1 MIWKEEDLIDILKSD
16 GSVYKNYENNS
27 YFFDLQKEIKLEYIV
42 LKLNNKTNIVNI
54 KYSKDNLNFYSF
66 DSELCEIKDNAMI
79 FILSEKISVRYLR
92 ICIKKEELNQI
103 NLYVRKFPLL
113 FIAARGDA
121 FGSRIMALLN
131 AIWLSKKFRC
141 KFGFVWNALFH
152 IKQDDNVQ
160 HKTVMPSLPLEEEVF
175 ESIFIKKYSYTKLL
189 KSHPGSIFQYKAANK
204 MSIDRLLEKPYS
216 HDFGWYVAGGF
227 IDIYLDG
234 LQDGEYLTGL
244 RNAWREIQ
252 FLPDF
257 NDSIQKG
264 IDEAGK
270 LGEFVSIH
278 IRCADMCYSDFRFIM
293 LRNYKYRHIVTVE
306 MALAIIDYELNH
318 QNVLIC
324 GDDLA
329 LLDSLK
335 KHYSNQPRKFKLYSM
350 NDFVNKYTFK
360 TNIEQILFELYFR
373 SKSSLI
379 YSTKSTFGILP
390 YLVSESSRLNHI
402 YDFCSKNDYYKYIKS
417 NIGKIVVHD
426 YQLAASYFVLFILGI
441 EIEVDINEL
450 YIYIRKSL
458 SHDKLN
464 ITYQLFLFFTL
475 LRKGKNY
482 QAEKYICFLFKK
494 YPKSIFSFIQK
505 EPLNIYKNIITEIM
519 SLQEKKYNFSFL
531 FASAVY
537 SHHKDYE
544 NSLLCY
550 NKIIGNIEL
559 ETFSYLVAN
568 LLENLHVIRNEDE
581 KCKFLDRIYNSL
593 SKANCATQ
601 FNQPQSKLSFQAHH
615 GTAKSRIQNQLSYKL
630 GQVMIVNSKSLLGY
644 IRMPFVLS
652 YIKDKH
658 KQEQKIYQEKIKKDP
673 SLKLPPLED
682 YPDYKEALKF
692 KNHLS
697 YKLGQALIQANKTW
711 YKGGYVKML
720 FEIGKLKQKIK
731 KENNGN

>member
-1 MIWKEEDLIDILKSD
+1 I
-16 GSVYKNYENNS
+16 
-27 YFFDLQKEIKLEYIV
+27 
-42 LKLNNKTNIVNI
+42 
-54 KYSKDNLNFYSF
+54 FYSF
-66 DSELCEIKDNAMI
+66 DSELCKIKDNAMI

-103 NLYVRKFPLL
+103 NLYIRKFPLL
-113 FIAARGDA
+113 FVAARGDA

-189 KSHPGSIFQYKAANK
+189 KSYPGSIFQYKAANK

-306 MALAIIDYELNH
+306 MALAIIDYELNR

-426 YQLAASYFVLFILGI
+426 YQLAASYFVLFIMGI

-544 NSLLCY
+544 ISLLCY

-630 GQVMIVNSKSLLGY
+630 GQAMIVNSKSFLGY
-644 IRMPFVLS
+644 LIMPMALLS
-652 YIKDKH
+652 IMISH
-658 KQEQKIYQEKIKKDP
+658 KQEQKIYQEKIKKNP
-673 SLKLPPLED
+673 SLKLPPLES

-697 YKLGQALIQANKTW
+697 YKLGEALIQANKTW

>member
-131 AIWLSKKFRC
+131 AIWLSKKLNC
-141 KFGFVWNALFH
+141 KFGFVWPNAF
-152 IKQDDNVQ
+152 NVLGV
-160 HKTVMPSLPLEEEVF
+160 KKNENVIIPSVLPEQ
-175 ESIFIKKYSYTKLL
+175 SIFTKKFVSGYSYTKLL

-216 HDFGWYVAGGF
+216 HDFGWYVSGGF

-264 IDEAGK
+264 LDEAEK

-278 IRCADMCYSDFRFIM
+278 IRCADLCYSDYRFNMI
-293 LRNYKYRHIVTVE
+293 RNYKFKHIVTVE
-306 MALAIIDYELNH
+306 MALAIIDYELNR

-335 KHYSNQPRKFKLYSM
+335 KHYNQQPRKFKLYSM

-360 TNIEQILFELYFR
+360 TNIEQMFFELYFR
-373 SKSSLI
+373 SKSSVI

-390 YLVSESSRLNHI
+390 YLISNDSCLKHI
-402 YDFCSKNDYYKYIKS
+402 YEFYNKRTYYEYIKN
-417 NIGKIVVHD
+417 NIGKITVHD
-426 YQLAASYFVLFILGI
+426 YQLAASYFILFILGI
-441 EIEVDINEL
+441 EIEVDANEL

-458 SHDKLN
+458 SYDRLN

-475 LRKGKNY
+475 LKKKKNY

-505 EPLNIYKNIITEIM
+505 EPLNVYKNIINEIM

-559 ETFSYLVAN
+559 EIFSYLIPN

-630 GQVMIVNSKSLLGY
+630 GQAMIVNSKSFLGY
-644 IRMPFVLS
+644 LIMPMALLS
-652 YIKDKH
+652 IMISH

-673 SLKLPPLED
+673 SLKLPPLES

-697 YKLGQALIQANKTW
+697 YKLGQALIKANKTW
-711 YKGGYVKML
+711 YKGGYVKMW
-720 FEIGKLKQKIK
+720 FEIGELKRKLK
-731 KENNGN
+731 

>member
-1 MIWKEEDLIDILKSD
+1 MIWKKEDLIDILKSD

-27 YFFDLQKEIKLEYIV
+27 YFFDLQKEIKLECIV

-54 KYSKDNLNFYSF
+54 EYSKDNLIFYSF

-92 ICIKKEELNQI
+92 ICIKRDNLKQI
-103 NLYVRKFPLL
+103 NFYIRKFPLL
-113 FIAARGDA
+113 FVAARGDA

-189 KSHPGSIFQYKAANK
+189 KSYPGSIFQYKAANK

-306 MALAIIDYELNH
+306 MALAIIDYELNR

-426 YQLAASYFVLFILGI
+426 YQLAASYFVLFIMGI

-475 LRKGKNY
+475 LKKKKNY

-630 GQVMIVNSKSLLGY
+630 GQAMIVNSKSLLGY

-673 SLKLPPLED
+673 SLKLPPLES
-682 YPDYKEALKF
+682 YPDYKEALKE
-692 KNHLS
+692 KECLT
-697 YKLGQALIQANKTW
+697 YKLGEALIKANKTW
-711 YKGGYVKML
+711 YKGGYVKLL
-720 FEIGKLKQKIK
+720 FKIRKLKIK
-731 KENNGN
+731 KRKLNE

>member
-1 MIWKEEDLIDILKSD
+1 MIWKKEDLIDILKSD

-27 YFFDLQKEIKLEYIV
+27 YFFDLQKEIKLECIV

-54 KYSKDNLNFYSF
+54 EYSKDNLIFYSF
-66 DSELCEIKDNAMI
+66 DSELCKIKDNAMI

-103 NLYVRKFPLL
+103 NLYIRKFPLL
-113 FIAARGDA
+113 FVAARGDA

-189 KSHPGSIFQYKAANK
+189 KSYPGSIFQYKAANK

-306 MALAIIDYELNH
+306 MALAIIDYELNR

-426 YQLAASYFVLFILGI
+426 YQLAASYFVLFIMGI

-544 NSLLCY
+544 ISLLCY

-615 GTAKSRIQNQLSYKL
+615 GTAKIRIQNQLSYKL
-630 GQVMIVNSKSLLGY
+630 GQAMIVNSKSFLGY
-644 IRMPFVLS
+644 LIMPMALLS
-652 YIKDKH
+652 IMISH
-658 KQEQKIYQEKIKKDP
+658 KQEQKIYQEKIKKNP
-673 SLKLPPLED
+673 SLKLPPLES

-697 YKLGQALIQANKTW
+697 YKLGEALIKASNNW
-711 YKGGYVKML
+711 YGGGISNCGL
-720 FEIGKLKQKIK
+720 RL
-731 KENNGN
+731 GN

>member
-1 MIWKEEDLIDILKSD
+1 MIWKKEDLIDILKSD

-27 YFFDLQKEIKLEYIV
+27 YFFDLQKEIKLECIV

-54 KYSKDNLNFYSF
+54 EYSKDNLIFYSF

-92 ICIKKEELNQI
+92 ICIKRDNLKQI
-103 NLYVRKFPLL
+103 NFYIRKFPLL
-113 FIAARGDA
+113 FVAARGDA

-189 KSHPGSIFQYKAANK
+189 KSYPGSIFQYKAANK

-306 MALAIIDYELNH
+306 MALAIIDYELNR

-426 YQLAASYFVLFILGI
+426 YQLAASYFVLFIMGI

-630 GQVMIVNSKSLLGY
+630 GQAMVVNLKSLLGY

-673 SLKLPPLED
+673 SLKLPPLES
-682 YPDYKEALKF
+682 YPDYKEALKE
-692 KNHLS
+692 KECLT
-697 YKLGQALIQANKTW
+697 YKLGESLIKANKTW
-711 YKGGYVKML
+711 YKGGYVKLL
-720 FEIGKLKQKIK
+720 FKIRKLKIK
-731 KENNGN
+731 KRKLNE

>member
-1 MIWKEEDLIDILKSD
+1 MIWKKEDLIDILKSD

-27 YFFDLQKEIKLEYIV
+27 YFFDLQKEIKLECIV

-54 KYSKDNLNFYSF
+54 EYSKDNLIFYSF
-66 DSELCEIKDNAMI
+66 DSELCKIKDNAMI

-103 NLYVRKFPLL
+103 NLYIRKFPLL
-113 FIAARGDA
+113 FVAARGDA

-189 KSHPGSIFQYKAANK
+189 KSYPGSIFQYKAANK

-306 MALAIIDYELNH
+306 MALAIIDYELNR

-426 YQLAASYFVLFILGI
+426 YQLAASYFVLFIMGI

-464 ITYQLFLFFTL
+464 ITYQLFLF
-475 LRKGKNY
+475 
-482 QAEKYICFLFKK
+482 
-494 YPKSIFSFIQK
+494 
-505 EPLNIYKNIITEIM
+505 
-519 SLQEKKYNFSFL
+519 
-531 FASAVY
+531 
-537 SHHKDYE
+537 
-544 NSLLCY
+544 
-550 NKIIGNIEL
+550 
-559 ETFSYLVAN
+559 
-568 LLENLHVIRNEDE
+568 
-581 KCKFLDRIYNSL
+581 
-593 SKANCATQ
+593 
-601 FNQPQSKLSFQAHH
+601 
-615 GTAKSRIQNQLSYKL
+615 
-630 GQVMIVNSKSLLGY
+630 
-644 IRMPFVLS
+644 
-652 YIKDKH
+652 
-658 KQEQKIYQEKIKKDP
+658 
-673 SLKLPPLED
+673 
-682 YPDYKEALKF
+682 
-692 KNHLS
+692 
-697 YKLGQALIQANKTW
+697 
-711 YKGGYVKML
+711 
-720 FEIGKLKQKIK
+720 
-731 KENNGN
+731 

>member
-54 KYSKDNLNFYSF
+54 EYSKDNLNFYSF
-66 DSELCEIKDNAMI
+66 DSELCKIKDNAMI

-131 AIWLSKKFRC
+131 AIWLSKKLNC
-141 KFGFVWNALFH
+141 KFGFVWPNAF
-152 IKQDDNVQ
+152 NVLGV
-160 HKTVMPSLPLEEEVF
+160 KKNENVIIPSVLPEQ
-175 ESIFIKKYSYTKLL
+175 SIFTKKFVSGYSYTKLL

-306 MALAIIDYELNH
+306 MALAIIDYELNR

-426 YQLAASYFVLFILGI
+426 YQLAASYFVLFIMGI

-630 GQVMIVNSKSLLGY
+630 GQAMIVNSKSLLGY

-673 SLKLPPLED
+673 SLKLPPLEN
-682 YPDYKEALKF
+682 YPDYKEALKE
-692 KNHLS
+692 KECLT
-697 YKLGQALIQANKTW
+697 YKLGEALIKANKTW
-711 YKGGYVKML
+711 YKGGYVKLL
-720 FEIGKLKQKIK
+720 FKIRKLKIK
-731 KENNGN
+731 KRKLNE

>member
-1 MIWKEEDLIDILKSD
+1 MIWKKEDLIDILKSD

-27 YFFDLQKEIKLEYIV
+27 YFFDLQKEIKLECIV

-54 KYSKDNLNFYSF
+54 EYSKDNLIFYSF

-92 ICIKKEELNQI
+92 ICIKRDNLKQI
-103 NLYVRKFPLL
+103 NFYIRKFPLL
-113 FIAARGDA
+113 FVAARGDA

-189 KSHPGSIFQYKAANK
+189 KSYPGSIFQYKAANK

-306 MALAIIDYELNH
+306 MALAIIDYELNR

-426 YQLAASYFVLFILGI
+426 YQLAASYFVLFIMGI

-475 LRKGKNY
+475 LRKGKNS

-630 GQVMIVNSKSLLGY
+630 GQAMIVNSKSLLGY

-658 KQEQKIYQEKIKKDP
+658 KQEQKIYQEKIKKNP
-673 SLKLPPLED
+673 SLKLPPLES

-697 YKLGQALIQANKTW
+697 YKLGEALIQANKTW

>member
-1 MIWKEEDLIDILKSD
+1 MIWKKEDLIDILKSD

-27 YFFDLQKEIKLEYIV
+27 YFFDLQKEIKLECIV

-54 KYSKDNLNFYSF
+54 EYSKDNLIFYSF

-92 ICIKKEELNQI
+92 ICIKRDNLKQI
-103 NLYVRKFPLL
+103 NFYIRKFPLL
-113 FIAARGDA
+113 FVAARGDA

-189 KSHPGSIFQYKAANK
+189 KSYPGSIFQYKAANK

-306 MALAIIDYELNH
+306 MALAIIDYELNR

-426 YQLAASYFVLFILGI
+426 YQLAASYFVLFIMGI

-630 GQVMIVNSKSLLGY
+630 GQAMIVNSKSLLGY

-673 SLKLPPLED
+673 SLKLPPLES
-682 YPDYKEALKF
+682 YPDYKEALKE
-692 KNHLS
+692 KECLT
-697 YKLGQALIQANKTW
+697 YKLGESLIKANKTW
-711 YKGGYVKML
+711 YKGGYVKL
-720 FEIGKLKQKIK
+720 WFEIRKLQ
-731 KENNGN
+731 GS

>member
-66 DSELCEIKDNAMI
+66 DSELCKIKDNAMI

-131 AIWLSKKFRC
+131 AIWLSKKLNC
-141 KFGFVWNALFH
+141 KFGFVWPNAF
-152 IKQDDNVQ
+152 NVLGV
-160 HKTVMPSLPLEEEVF
+160 KKNENVIISSVLPEQ
-175 ESIFIKKYSYTKLL
+175 SIFTKKFVSGYSYTKLL

-257 NDSIQKG
+257 NNSIQKG
-264 IDEAGK
+264 LDEAEK

-278 IRCADMCYSDFRFIM
+278 IRCADLCYSDYRFNMI
-293 LRNYKYRHIVTVE
+293 RNYKFKHIVTVE

-335 KHYSNQPRKFKLYSM
+335 KHYNQQPRKFKLYSM

-360 TNIEQILFELYFR
+360 TNIEQMFFELYFR
-373 SKSSLI
+373 SKSSVI

-390 YLVSESSRLNHI
+390 YLISNDSCLKHI
-402 YDFCSKNDYYKYIKS
+402 YEFYNKRTYYEYIKN
-417 NIGKIVVHD
+417 NIGKITVHD
-426 YQLAASYFVLFILGI
+426 YQLAASYFVLFIMGI

-475 LRKGKNY
+475 LKKKKNY

-505 EPLNIYKNIITEIM
+505 EPLNVYKNIINEIM

-559 ETFSYLVAN
+559 EIFSYLIPN
-568 LLENLHVIRNEDE
+568 LLENLHVIKNKDE
-581 KCKFLDRIYNSL
+581 KCKFLDRVYNSL
-593 SKANCATQ
+593 SKANCTTQ
-601 FNQPQSKLSFQAHH
+601 LNQLQSKLSFQTKY
-615 GTAKSRIQNQLSYKL
+615 GTAKIRIQNQLSYKL
-630 GQVMIVNSKSLLGY
+630 GQAMIVNSKSFLGY
-644 IRMPFVLS
+644 LIMPMALLS
-652 YIKDKH
+652 IMISH
-658 KQEQKIYQEKIKKDP
+658 KQEQKIYQEKIKKNP
-673 SLKLPPLED
+673 SLKLPPLES

-697 YKLGQALIQANKTW
+697 YKLGEALIQANKTW

>member
-1 MIWKEEDLIDILKSD
+1 MIWKKEDLIDILKSD

-27 YFFDLQKEIKLEYIV
+27 YFFDLQKEIKLECIV

-54 KYSKDNLNFYSF
+54 EYSKDNLIFYSF
-66 DSELCEIKDNAMI
+66 DSELCKIKDNAMI

-103 NLYVRKFPLL
+103 NLYIRKFPLL
-113 FIAARGDA
+113 FVAARGDA

-234 LQDGEYLTGL
+234 LQDGKYLTGL

-306 MALAIIDYELNH
+306 MALAIIDYELNR

-426 YQLAASYFVLFILGI
+426 YQLAASYFVLFIMGI

-630 GQVMIVNSKSLLGY
+630 GQAMIVNSKSLLGY

-673 SLKLPPLED
+673 SLKLPPLEN
-682 YPDYKEALKF
+682 YPDYKEALKE
-692 KNHLS
+692 KECLT
-697 YKLGQALIQANKTW
+697 YKLGEALIKANKTW
-711 YKGGYVKML
+711 YKGGYVKLL
-720 FEIGKLKQKIK
+720 FKIRKLKIK
-731 KENNGN
+731 KRKLNE

>member
-66 DSELCEIKDNAMI
+66 DSELCKIKDNAMI

-131 AIWLSKKFRC
+131 AIWLSKKLNC
-141 KFGFVWNALFH
+141 KFGFVWPNAF
-152 IKQDDNVQ
+152 NVLGV
-160 HKTVMPSLPLEEEVF
+160 KKNENVIIPSVLPEQ
-175 ESIFIKKYSYTKLL
+175 SIFTKKFVSGYSYTKLL

-216 HDFGWYVAGGF
+216 HDFGWYVSGGF

-257 NDSIQKG
+257 NNSIQKG
-264 IDEAGK
+264 LDEAEK

-278 IRCADMCYSDFRFIM
+278 IRCADLCYSDYRFNMI
-293 LRNYKYRHIVTVE
+293 RNYKFKHIVTVE
-306 MALAIIDYELNH
+306 MALAIIDYELNR

-335 KHYSNQPRKFKLYSM
+335 KHYNQQPRKFKLYSM

-360 TNIEQILFELYFR
+360 TNIEQMFFELYFR
-373 SKSSLI
+373 SKSSVI

-390 YLVSESSRLNHI
+390 YLISNDSCLKHI
-402 YDFCSKNDYYKYIKS
+402 YEFYNKRTYYEYIKN
-417 NIGKIVVHD
+417 NIGKITVHD
-426 YQLAASYFVLFILGI
+426 YQLAASYFILFILGI
-441 EIEVDINEL
+441 EIEVDANEL

-458 SHDKLN
+458 S
-464 ITYQLFLFFTL
+464 Y
-475 LRKGKNY
+475 
-482 QAEKYICFLFKK
+482 
-494 YPKSIFSFIQK
+494 
-505 EPLNIYKNIITEIM
+505 
-519 SLQEKKYNFSFL
+519 
-531 FASAVY
+531 
-537 SHHKDYE
+537 
-544 NSLLCY
+544 
-550 NKIIGNIEL
+550 
-559 ETFSYLVAN
+559 
-568 LLENLHVIRNEDE
+568 
-581 KCKFLDRIYNSL
+581 DRL
-593 SKANCATQ
+593 
-601 FNQPQSKLSFQAHH
+601 
-615 GTAKSRIQNQLSYKL
+615 
-630 GQVMIVNSKSLLGY
+630 
-644 IRMPFVLS
+644 
-652 YIKDKH
+652 
-658 KQEQKIYQEKIKKDP
+658 
-673 SLKLPPLED
+673 
-682 YPDYKEALKF
+682 
-692 KNHLS
+692 
-697 YKLGQALIQANKTW
+697 
-711 YKGGYVKML
+711 
-720 FEIGKLKQKIK
+720 
-731 KENNGN
+731 

>member
-1 MIWKEEDLIDILKSD
+1 MIWKKEDLIDILKSD

-27 YFFDLQKEIKLEYIV
+27 YFFDLQKEIKLECIV

-54 KYSKDNLNFYSF
+54 EYSKDNLIFYSF

-92 ICIKKEELNQI
+92 ICIKRDNLKQI
-103 NLYVRKFPLL
+103 NFYIRKFPLL
-113 FIAARGDA
+113 FVAARGDA

-189 KSHPGSIFQYKAANK
+189 KSYPGSIFQYKAANK

-306 MALAIIDYELNH
+306 MALAIIDYELNR

-426 YQLAASYFVLFILGI
+426 YQLAASYFVLFIMGI

-475 LRKGKNY
+475 LRKGKNS
-482 QAEKYICFLFKK
+482 QAE
-494 YPKSIFSFIQK
+494 
-505 EPLNIYKNIITEIM
+505 
-519 SLQEKKYNFSFL
+519 
-531 FASAVY
+531 
-537 SHHKDYE
+537 
-544 NSLLCY
+544 
-550 NKIIGNIEL
+550 
-559 ETFSYLVAN
+559 
-568 LLENLHVIRNEDE
+568 
-581 KCKFLDRIYNSL
+581 
-593 SKANCATQ
+593 
-601 FNQPQSKLSFQAHH
+601 
-615 GTAKSRIQNQLSYKL
+615 
-630 GQVMIVNSKSLLGY
+630 
-644 IRMPFVLS
+644 
-652 YIKDKH
+652 
-658 KQEQKIYQEKIKKDP
+658 
-673 SLKLPPLED
+673 
-682 YPDYKEALKF
+682 
-692 KNHLS
+692 
-697 YKLGQALIQANKTW
+697 
-711 YKGGYVKML
+711 
-720 FEIGKLKQKIK
+720 
-731 KENNGN
+731 

>member
-92 ICIKKEELNQI
+92 ICIKRDNLKQI
-103 NLYVRKFPLL
+103 NFYIRKFPLL
-113 FIAARGDA
+113 FVAARGDA

-189 KSHPGSIFQYKAANK
+189 KSYPGSIFQYKAANK

-306 MALAIIDYELNH
+306 MALAIIDYELNR

-630 GQVMIVNSKSLLGY
+630 GQAMIVNSKSLLGY

-673 SLKLPPLED
+673 SLKLPPLEN
-682 YPDYKEALKF
+682 YPDYKEALKE
-692 KNHLS
+692 KECLT
-697 YKLGQALIQANKTW
+697 YKLGEALIKANKTW
-711 YKGGYVKML
+711 YKGGYVKMW
-720 FEIGKLKQKIK
+720 FEIGKLRKRI
-731 KENNGN
+731 

>member
-1 MIWKEEDLIDILKSD
+1 MIWKKEDLIDILKSD

-54 KYSKDNLNFYSF
+54 EYSKDNLIFYSF
-66 DSELCEIKDNAMI
+66 DSELCKIKDNAMI

-426 YQLAASYFVLFILGI
+426 YQLAASYFVLFIMGI

-630 GQVMIVNSKSLLGY
+630 GQAMIVNSKSLLGY

-658 KQEQKIYQEKIKKDP
+658 KQEQKNYQDKIKKDP
-673 SLKLPPLED
+673 SLKLLPLEF
-682 YPDYKEALKF
+682 YPDYKKALKEKECLTHKLGEALIK
-692 KNHLS
+692 
-697 YKLGQALIQANKTW
+697 ANNNW
-711 YKGGYVKML
+711 YKGGYIKL
-720 FEIGKLKQKIK
+720 WFEIRKLKREFR
-731 KENNGN
+731 KEK

>member
-1 MIWKEEDLIDILKSD
+1 MIWKKEDLIDILKSD

-27 YFFDLQKEIKLEYIV
+27 YFFDLQKEIKLECIV

-54 KYSKDNLNFYSF
+54 EYSKDNLIFYSF
-66 DSELCEIKDNAMI
+66 DSELCKIKDNAMI

-131 AIWLSKKFRC
+131 AIWLSKKLNC
-141 KFGFVWNALFH
+141 KFGFVWPNAF
-152 IKQDDNVQ
+152 NVLGV
-160 HKTVMPSLPLEEEVF
+160 KKNENVIIPSVLPEQ
-175 ESIFIKKYSYTKLL
+175 SIFTKKFVSGYSYTKLL

-306 MALAIIDYELNH
+306 MALAIIDYELNR

-426 YQLAASYFVLFILGI
+426 YQLAASYFVLFIMGI

-559 ETFSYLVAN
+559 EIFSYLVAN

-630 GQVMIVNSKSLLGY
+630 GQAMIANSKSLLGY

-658 KQEQKIYQEKIKKDP
+658 KQEQKNYQDKIKKDP
-673 SLKLPPLED
+673 SLKLLPLEF
-682 YPDYKEALKF
+682 YPDYKKALKEKECLTHKLGEALIK
-692 KNHLS
+692 
-697 YKLGQALIQANKTW
+697 ANNNW
-711 YKGGYVKML
+711 YKGGYIKL
-720 FEIGKLKQKIK
+720 WFEIRKLKREFR
-731 KENNGN
+731 KEK

>member
-16 GSVYKNYENNS
+16 SSIYKNYENNS
-27 YFFDLQKEIKLEYIV
+27 YFFDLQKEIKLECIV

-54 KYSKDNLNFYSF
+54 EYSKDNLIFYSF
-66 DSELCEIKDNAMI
+66 DSELCKIKDNAMI

-103 NLYVRKFPLL
+103 NLYIRKFPLL
-113 FIAARGDA
+113 FVAAREDA
-121 FGSRIMALLN
+121 FGSRIMALSN

-189 KSHPGSIFQYKAANK
+189 KSYPGSIFQYKAANK

-306 MALAIIDYELNH
+306 MALAIIDYELNR

-426 YQLAASYFVLFILGI
+426 YQLAASYFVLFIMGI

-630 GQVMIVNSKSLLGY
+630 GQAMIVNSKSLLGY

-673 SLKLPPLED
+673 SLKLPPLEN
-682 YPDYKEALKF
+682 YPDYKEALKE
-692 KNHLS
+692 KECLT
-697 YKLGQALIQANKTW
+697 YKLGEALIKANKTW
-711 YKGGYVKML
+711 YKGGYVKLL
-720 FEIGKLKQKIK
+720 FKIRKLKIK
-731 KENNGN
+731 KRKLNE

>member
-27 YFFDLQKEIKLEYIV
+27 YFFDLQKEIKLECIV

-54 KYSKDNLNFYSF
+54 EYSKDNLIFYSF

-92 ICIKKEELNQI
+92 ICIKRDNLKQI
-103 NLYVRKFPLL
+103 NFYIRKFPLL
-113 FIAARGDA
+113 FVAARGDA

-189 KSHPGSIFQYKAANK
+189 KSYPGSIFQYKAANK

-630 GQVMIVNSKSLLGY
+630 GQAMIVNSKSLLGY

-673 SLKLPPLED
+673 SLKLPPLES
-682 YPDYKEALKF
+682 YPDYKEALKE
-692 KNHLS
+692 KECLT
-697 YKLGQALIQANKTW
+697 YKLGEALIKANKTW
-711 YKGGYVKML
+711 YKGGYVKLL
-720 FEIGKLKQKIK
+720 FKIRKLKIK
-731 KENNGN
+731 KRKLNE

>member
-1 MIWKEEDLIDILKSD
+1 MIWKKEDLIDILKSD

-27 YFFDLQKEIKLEYIV
+27 YFFDLQKEIKLECIV

-54 KYSKDNLNFYSF
+54 EYSKDNLIFYSF

-92 ICIKKEELNQI
+92 ICIKRDNLKQI
-103 NLYVRKFPLL
+103 NFYIRKFPLL
-113 FIAARGDA
+113 FVAARGDA

-189 KSHPGSIFQYKAANK
+189 KSYPGSIFQYKAANK

-306 MALAIIDYELNH
+306 MALAIIDYELNR

-426 YQLAASYFVLFILGI
+426 YQLAASYFVLFIMGI

-475 LRKGKNY
+475 LRKGKNS

-630 GQVMIVNSKSLLGY
+630 GQAMIVNSKSFLGY
-644 IRMPFVLS
+644 LIMPMALLS
-652 YIKDKH
+652 IMISH
-658 KQEQKIYQEKIKKDP
+658 KQEQKIYQEKIKKNP
-673 SLKLPPLED
+673 SLKLPPLES

-697 YKLGQALIQANKTW
+697 YKLGEALIQANKTW

>member
-1 MIWKEEDLIDILKSD
+1 MIWKKEDLIDILKSD

-27 YFFDLQKEIKLEYIV
+27 YFFDLQKEIKLECIV

-54 KYSKDNLNFYSF
+54 EYSKDNLIFYSF
-66 DSELCEIKDNAMI
+66 DSELCKIKDNAMI

-103 NLYVRKFPLL
+103 NLYIRKFPLL
-113 FIAARGDA
+113 FVAARGDA

-189 KSHPGSIFQYKAANK
+189 KSYPGSIFQYKAANK

-306 MALAIIDYELNH
+306 MALAIIDYELNR

-426 YQLAASYFVLFILGI
+426 YQLAASYFVLFIMGI

-615 GTAKSRIQNQLSYKL
+615 GTAKSHIQNQLSYKL
-630 GQVMIVNSKSLLGY
+630 GQAMIVNSKSLLGY

-673 SLKLPPLED
+673 SLKLPPLEN
-682 YPDYKEALKF
+682 YPDYKEALKE
-692 KNHLS
+692 KECLT
-697 YKLGQALIQANKTW
+697 YKLGEALIKANKTW
-711 YKGGYVKML
+711 YKGGYVKLL
-720 FEIGKLKQKIK
+720 FKIRKLKIK
-731 KENNGN
+731 KRKLNE

>member
-1 MIWKEEDLIDILKSD
+1 MIWKKEDLIDILKSD

-27 YFFDLQKEIKLEYIV
+27 YFFDLQKEIKLECIV

-54 KYSKDNLNFYSF
+54 EYSKDNLIFYSF
-66 DSELCEIKDNAMI
+66 DSELCKIKDNAMI

-103 NLYVRKFPLL
+103 NLYIRKFPLL
-113 FIAARGDA
+113 FVAARGDA

-189 KSHPGSIFQYKAANK
+189 KSYPGSIFQYKAANK

-306 MALAIIDYELNH
+306 MALAIIDYELNR

-426 YQLAASYFVLFILGI
+426 YQLAASYFVLFIMGI

-630 GQVMIVNSKSLLGY
+630 GQAMIVNSKSLLGY

-673 SLKLPPLED
+673 SLKLPPLES

-697 YKLGQALIQANKTW
+697 YKLGEALIQANKTW

>member
-1 MIWKEEDLIDILKSD
+1 MIWKKEDLIDILKSD

-27 YFFDLQKEIKLEYIV
+27 YFFDLQKEIKLECIV

-54 KYSKDNLNFYSF
+54 EYSKDNLIFYSF

-92 ICIKKEELNQI
+92 ICIKRDNLKQI
-103 NLYVRKFPLL
+103 NFYIRKFPLL
-113 FIAARGDA
+113 FVAARGDA

-189 KSHPGSIFQYKAANK
+189 KSYPGSIFQYKAANK

-306 MALAIIDYELNH
+306 MALAIIDYELNR

-426 YQLAASYFVLFILGI
+426 YQLAASYFVLFIMGI

-630 GQVMIVNSKSLLGY
+630 GQAMIVNSKSLLGY

-673 SLKLPPLED
+673 SLKLPSLEN
-682 YPDYKEALKF
+682 YPDYKEALKEKECF
-692 KNHLS
+692 T
-697 YKLGQALIQANKTW
+697 YKLGEALIRANNNW
-711 YKGGYVKML
+711 YGGGISNCCL
-720 FEIGKLKQKIK
+720 RLGS
-731 KENNGN
+731 

>member
-1 MIWKEEDLIDILKSD
+1 MIWKEEDLIDILKND
-16 GSVYKNYENNS
+16 GSIYKNYENNS
-27 YFFDLQKEIKLEYIV
+27 YFFDLQKEVKLECIV

-54 KYSKDNLNFYSF
+54 EYSNDNLIFYSF
-66 DSELCEIKDNAMI
+66 DNELCETKDNTMI
-79 FILSEKISVRYLR
+79 FMLSEKISVRYLR
-92 ICIKKEELNQI
+92 ICIKKDNLKQI
-103 NLYVRKFPLL
+103 NFYIRKFPLL
-113 FIAARGDA
+113 FVAARGDA

-131 AIWLSKKFRC
+131 AIWLSKKLNC
-141 KFGFVWNALFH
+141 KFGFVWP
-152 IKQDDNVQ
+152 NVFNVLGV
-160 HKTVMPSLPLEEEVF
+160 KKNENVIIPSVLPEQ
-175 ESIFIKKYSYTKLL
+175 SIFTKKFVSSYSYTKLL

-216 HDFGWYVAGGF
+216 HDFGWYVSGGF

-264 IDEAGK
+264 IDEAEK

-278 IRCADMCYSDFRFIM
+278 IRCADLCYSDYRFNMI
-293 LRNYKYRHIVTVE
+293 RNYKFKHIVTAE
-306 MALAIIDYELNH
+306 MALAIIDYELDF

-360 TNIEQILFELYFR
+360 TNIEQMFFELYFR
-373 SKSSLI
+373 SKSSVI

-390 YLVSESSRLNHI
+390 YLISNDGHLKHI
-402 YDFCSKNDYYKYIKS
+402 YEFYNKRTYYEYIKN
-417 NIGKIVVHD
+417 NIGKITVHD
-426 YQLAASYFVLFILGI
+426 YQLAASYFVLFIMGI

-537 SHHKDYE
+537 SHHKNYE

-568 LLENLHVIRNEDE
+568 LLENLHVIKNKDE
-581 KCKFLDRIYNSL
+581 KCKFLDRVYNSL
-593 SKANCATQ
+593 SKANCTTQ
-601 FNQPQSKLSFQAHH
+601 LNQLQSKLSFQTKY
-615 GTAKSRIQNQLSYKL
+615 GTAKQRIQNQLSYKL
-630 GQVMIVNSKSLLGY
+630 GQAMITNSKSLLGY

-652 YIKDKH
+652 YTKDKH

-673 SLKLPPLED
+673 SLKLPPLES

-697 YKLGQALIQANKTW
+697 YKLGQALIKANKTW
-711 YKGGYVKML
+711 YKGGYVKMW
-720 FEIGKLKQKIK
+720 FEIGELKRKLK
-731 KENNGN
+731 

>member
-1 MIWKEEDLIDILKSD
+1 MIWKKEDLIDILKSD

-27 YFFDLQKEIKLEYIV
+27 YFFDLQKEIKLECIV

-54 KYSKDNLNFYSF
+54 EYSKDNLIFYSF

-92 ICIKKEELNQI
+92 ICIKRDNLKQI
-103 NLYVRKFPLL
+103 NFYIRKFPLL
-113 FIAARGDA
+113 FVAARGDA

-189 KSHPGSIFQYKAANK
+189 KSYPGSIFQYKAANK

-426 YQLAASYFVLFILGI
+426 YQLAASYFVLFIMGI

-630 GQVMIVNSKSLLGY
+630 GQAMIVNSKSLLGY

-673 SLKLPPLED
+673 SLKLPPLES
-682 YPDYKEALKF
+682 YPDYKEALKE
-692 KNHLS
+692 KECLT
-697 YKLGQALIQANKTW
+697 YKLGEALIKANKTW
-711 YKGGYVKML
+711 YKGGYVKLL
-720 FEIGKLKQKIK
+720 FKIRKLKIK
-731 KENNGN
+731 KRKLNE

>member
-1 MIWKEEDLIDILKSD
+1 
-16 GSVYKNYENNS
+16 
-27 YFFDLQKEIKLEYIV
+27 
-42 LKLNNKTNIVNI
+42 
-54 KYSKDNLNFYSF
+54 KDNLIFYSF
-66 DSELCEIKDNAMI
+66 DSELCKIKDNAMI

-103 NLYVRKFPLL
+103 NLYIRKFPLL
-113 FIAARGDA
+113 FVAARGDA

-189 KSHPGSIFQYKAANK
+189 KSYPGSIFQYKAANK

-306 MALAIIDYELNH
+306 MALAIIDYELNR

-426 YQLAASYFVLFILGI
+426 YQLAASYFVLFIMGI

-630 GQVMIVNSKSLLGY
+630 GQAMIVNSKSLLGY

-673 SLKLPPLED
+673 SLKLPPLEN
-682 YPDYKEALKF
+682 YPDYKEALKE
-692 KNHLS
+692 KECLT
-697 YKLGQALIQANKTW
+697 YKLGEALIKANKTW
-711 YKGGYVKML
+711 YKGGYVKLL
-720 FEIGKLKQKIK
+720 FKIRKLKIK
-731 KENNGN
+731 KRKLNE